1 MSETRLKGA
10 IIGCGAMGRIHAKK
24 LLLNSSVDLVAVV
37 DPDPRMEAG
46 IASLPWVDKLPTSID
61 FAVVAVPTALHSKVA
76 LPLLVAGVP
85 CLVEK
90 PLGGSLADAA
100 SLAKFD
106 YVTVNHIERYNP
118 NLAPVVGTSPKYIR
132 SERLALTQSN
142 SGRRRGG
149 DVDVVHDL
157 MIHDLDLVRYLT
169 GEEVSLVKAVG
180 ASLHCDS
187 EASGVDIAEVWLETD
202 GGCVA
207 VLTASRASNKRMRR
221 LRVVDGNS
229 YWSVDLDGG
238 LGEQVGWDSSL
249 SRVATESSGKDALEA
264 MHEAFLGMVKGERA
278 SPVTGVDGLR
288 AVELAARVSD
298 AIKARE

>member
-1 MSETRLKGA
+1 MSEDRLVGA
-10 IIGCGAMGRIHAKK
+10 LIGCGAMGRIHARK
-24 LLLNSSVDLVAVV
+24 LLSNPHVELVAVV
-37 DPDPRMEAG
+37 DPNPIMEAG
-46 IASLPWVDKLPTSID
+46 LASLPWVDKLPTNID
-61 FAVVAVPTALHSKVA
+61 FAVVAVPTALHATVA

-100 SLAKFD
+100 ALAKFD
-106 YVTVNHIERYNP
+106 YVTVNHVERFNP
-118 NLAPVVGTSPKYIR
+118 NLAPVVGSSPKYIR
-132 SERLALTQSN
+132 SERLALTQTD

-169 GEEVSLVKAVG
+169 GDEVSFVNAVG

-187 EASGVDIAEVWLETD
+187 EAKGVDIAEVWLETD

-238 LGEQVGWDSSL
+238 LGEKVGWDSSL
-249 SRVATESSGKDALEA
+249 SRVATTSNGRDAIES
-264 MHEAFLGMVKGERA
+264 MHEAFLAMVRGECA
-278 SPVTGVDGLR
+278 SPVTGLDGLR
-288 AVELAARVSD
+288 AVELAERVSG
-298 AIKARE
+298 AIEARR